1 LLLPDL
7 RAIDTRYGLPCLD
20 RFYRVHARLYDWT
33 RPFLLFG
40 RRAAVAAVEAGPG
53 LVVLD
58 VGSGTGWN
66 LAPLVR
72 SGASVVAIEC
82 SPPMLERCTARAARL
97 TSASIRLDSRPYG
110 THADHVR
117 AADRILFSYSLSM
130 IPPFRDVL
138 ERAGDDLRTG
148 GRIVVLD
155 FLDAAWP
162 VAQALAASHVFLGPE
177 RLAELRRLFPRHQL
191 DVTSVGL
198 WRYFLFV
205 GER

>member
-1 LLLPDL
+1 LPDPL
-7 RAIDTRYGLPCLD
+7 GVAARYGLPSLE
-20 RFYRVHARLYDWT
+20 RFYRVQARLYDWT

-40 RRAAVAAVEAGPG
+40 RRAAVVAVGAGPG

-58 VGSGTGWN
+58 IGCGTGWN
-66 LAPLVR
+66 LAPLAR
-72 SGASVVAIEC
+72 SGASVVGIEC

-97 TSASIRLDSRPYG
+97 TEASIRLDPRPYG
-110 THADHVR
+110 THADYEG

-130 IPPFRDVL
+130 IPPFREVL
-138 ERAGDDLRTG
+138 ERARDDVRAG

-155 FLDAAWP
+155 FLDARSA
-162 VAQALAASHVFLGPE
+162 VARGLEASHVFLGPE
-177 RLAELRRLFPRHQL
+177 RLGELRRLFPRHAL
-191 DVTSVGL
+191 AVRSVGL